1 MGYSYSTLPDHQPF
15 MPLLQPCFLRGH
27 TRSYLKRPKMTSDF
41 DVSSWGYHDIL
52 TTCLLTE
59 KERRK
64 RGFADSSLHFSIII
78 LDNLRKDSYLE
89 QTQTA
94 HIQAISKSSEVN
106 ITTDEKCLFEC
117 TACLTAVSASCML
130 YCCSAHS
137 WGIFTEEERTQS
149 SFNNKPHPHQI
160 FNH

>member
-1 MGYSYSTLPDHQPF
+1 
-15 MPLLQPCFLRGH
+15 
-27 TRSYLKRPKMTSDF
+27 MTSDF

-64 RGFADSSLHFSIII
+64 QGFADSSLHFSIII

-117 TACLTAVSASCML
+117 TACLTAVNASCMF
-130 YCCSAHS
+130 YCCSVHS
-137 WGIFTEEERTQS
+137 WGIFTE
-149 SFNNKPHPHQI
+149 
-160 FNH
+160 

>member
-1 MGYSYSTLPDHQPF
+1 
-15 MPLLQPCFLRGH
+15 
-27 TRSYLKRPKMTSDF
+27 MTSDF

-52 TTCLLTE
+52 TTRLLTE

-64 RGFADSSLHFSIII
+64 QGFADSSLHFSIII

-106 ITTDEKCLFEC
+106 ITTDGKIFEC
-117 TACLTAVSASCML
+117 TAYLTAVNASCML

-137 WGIFTEEERTQS
+137 WGIFTE
-149 SFNNKPHPHQI
+149 
-160 FNH
+160 